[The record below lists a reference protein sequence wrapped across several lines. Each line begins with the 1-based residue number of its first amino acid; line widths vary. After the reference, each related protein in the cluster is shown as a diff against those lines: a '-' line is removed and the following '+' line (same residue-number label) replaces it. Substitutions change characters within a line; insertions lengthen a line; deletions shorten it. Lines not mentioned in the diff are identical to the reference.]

1 MTNAK
6 RVLIIG
12 LKPKHV
18 DFSLP
23 EFANMPGLDAQTI
36 QAALDADVAKL
47 KALGYD
53 PEMCLTDLG
62 STAGNVVAEYL
73 SRQSFDCILI
83 GAGLRIISAHF
94 LLFEQRLNVVH
105 EQAPN
110 ARICFN
116 TKPSDTAEAVQ
127 RWV

>member
-1 MTNAK
+1 MATGK

-12 LKPKHV
+12 LKPKLV

-23 EFANMPGLDAQTI
+23 EFVNMPGLDAQKV

-47 KALGYD
+47 KSLGYD
-53 PEMCLTDLG
+53 AEMCLTDLG
-62 STAGNVVAEYL
+62 STAGSVVADHL
-73 SRQSFDCILI
+73 SRKNFDCILI

-94 LLFEQRLNVVH
+94 LLFEKLLNVVH
-105 EQAPN
+105 EHAPK
-110 ARICFN
+110 AKICFN